1 MGIQAAATVDIMVII
16 KDITVTMAITMD
28 ITGIMVIT
36 AVITGITAGITAD
49 IMAITAMPDT
59 TRGTNGVP
67 PTAGGGSTSA
77 NRSGPTRG
85 RRW

>member
-1 MGIQAAATVDIMVII
+1 MGT
-16 KDITVTMAITMD
+16 
-28 ITGIMVIT
+28 MVIT
-36 AVITGITAGITAD
+36 AVITGITAGITGITAD
-49 IMAITAMPDT
+49 IMAITAMPADT

-77 NRSGPTRG
+77 NRSGPTSG